1 MEAFF
6 NGRSKQG
13 RRLGHHIKSSSLEEP
28 LVPMGINGS
37 PCADD
42 ANLPARES
50 GLYGVNHRV
59 HDIDDRNGFTG
70 LRTNGVQRIARRRI
84 ARNDYGFTPQAHQ
97 LTGDLRGITT
107 DESRTLL
114 PVRQVSGITII
125 ENGMFGQGF
134 SHCPCDGQASDARVK
149 NPNGSHACAKAF
161 LHAQLGPYQG
171 PHVLTTGVDRGA

>member
-6 NGRSKQG
+6 NRRSQQG
-13 RRLGHHIKSSSLEEP
+13 RRLGHHIKSSGLEEP
-28 LVPMGINGS
+28 LVPVGINGG

-42 ANLPARES
+42 ANLTPRES
-50 GLYGVNHRV
+50 GRYGIDHRM
-59 HDIDDRNGFTG
+59 HDIDDRDGFAG
-70 LRTNGVQRIARRRI
+70 LRSNGVQRIARRRI
-84 ARNDYGFTPQAHQ
+84 ARNDYGSTPQAHQ

-114 PVRQVSGITII
+114 PVRQVSGITVV

-161 LHAQLGPYQG
+161 YMPSLARTRAPTSS
-171 PHVLTTGVDRGA
+171 PPV